1 MQTTHVQRVV
11 KFIMRHTKDNEQLQ
25 LCSFFKRSINYIRQT
40 FVVAMLTAIIVRNS
54 CMQIACNWYQLKYFH
69 LINCVNWFNNAP
81 LWYELHWM
89 SDNKIM
95 VT

>member
-11 KFIMRHTKDNEQLQ
+11 KFIMRHTKGNEQLQ
-25 LCSFFKRSINYIRQT
+25 LCSFFKWSINYIRQT

-69 LINCVNWFNNAP
+69 LINCVNWLIRHTPSNT
-81 LWYELHWM
+81 LC
-89 SDNKIM
+89 
-95 VT
+95 V